1 MRSNRAISV
10 SGSTNILGIMQ
21 TDIAESWPC
30 YNLNSYQFCRLEVRT
45 WKCVVF
51 INVPMGW
58 DKNTGNILYVSGL
71 PMVSGRDPHHS
82 TGHPQSV
89 RTSAVPPYC
98 QSTEVRPT
106 VDTAG
111 SVTPVLGKKQWDQ
124 NIIQIIPVFSEAGSF
139 YLSEEIVRQSVK
151 LFNLFNLD
159 R

>member
-1 MRSNRAISV
+1 
-10 SGSTNILGIMQ
+10 
-21 TDIAESWPC
+21 
-30 YNLNSYQFCRLEVRT
+30 
-45 WKCVVF
+45 
-51 INVPMGW
+51 
-58 DKNTGNILYVSGL
+58 
-71 PMVSGRDPHHS
+71 MVSGRDPHHS

-89 RTSAVPPYC
+89 RTSGVPSYC

-111 SVTPVLGKKQWDQ
+111 SVTPGLGKKQWDQ

-139 YLSEEIVRQSVK
+139 YLSEEIARQSVK